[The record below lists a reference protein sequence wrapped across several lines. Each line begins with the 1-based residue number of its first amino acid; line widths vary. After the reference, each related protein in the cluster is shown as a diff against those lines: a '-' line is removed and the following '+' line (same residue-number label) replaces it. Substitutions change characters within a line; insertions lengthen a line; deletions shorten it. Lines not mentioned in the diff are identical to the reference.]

1 MFSSIANLALRAIPG
16 AYILNSGI
24 NKFGM
29 DEGTITYLRD
39 EAAKGMP
46 MFADMAPGDFQKVLG
61 FGELSVGA
69 ALLLPMVPNRL
80 AGMALGTLSA
90 ALLSNYFSDPTKT
103 QADGIRPSAEGTS
116 LAKDSWLMAIAIAL
130 VLGK

>member
-16 AYILNSGI
+16 AYILNSGVT
-24 NKFGM
+24 KLGM
-29 DEGTITYLRD
+29 NEGTATFLRD

-46 MFADMAPGDFQKVLG
+46 MFADMSPADFHKILTY
-61 FGELSVGA
+61 GEISVGA
-69 ALLLPMVPNRL
+69 ALLLPFVPNRL
-80 AGMALGTLSA
+80 AGLGLGAFSA
-90 ALLSNYFSDPTKT
+90 ALLSNYFSDPSKT
-103 QADGIRPSAEGTS
+103 QADGIRPTSESTS